1 MSIKTAAKRA
11 IRGLRYP
18 QLLGRNDVNINYS
31 VDIKS
36 STFEGLNAVGARS
49 RIYNSTIGYGSYVG
63 ADSAIIG
70 TKVGRYCSLG
80 PDISMPTGLHPTTG
94 FASTSPLFFST
105 AGQLG
110 RSFVRRQKFM
120 EYRYAEDGYLRVI
133 GNDVWVGG
141 NVVILEGVTIGDGAI
156 LGAGC
161 VVTKNV
167 PPYSICV
174 GVPAKPIRYRFDQET
189 IDRLL
194 ATKWWERGHEWVEA
208 NADSFEDVQELLEL
222 LEEM

>member
-11 IRGLRYP
+11 IRRLRYP
-18 QLLGRNDVNINYS
+18 QLRGRNDVIINNA

-49 RIYNSTIGYGSYVG
+49 RIYESAFGYGSYVG
-63 ADSAIIG
+63 PDSAIIG
-70 TKVGRYCSLG
+70 TRVGRYCSLG
-80 PDISMPTGLHPTTG
+80 PDVSMPTGLHPTTG

-110 RSFVRRQKFM
+110 RSFVDRQKFT
-120 EYRYAEDGYLRVI
+120 EYKYAEDGYLRVI
-133 GNDVWVGG
+133 GNDVWIGG
-141 NVVILEGVTIGDGAI
+141 NVVILEGVTVGDGAI

-161 VVTKNV
+161 VVTKDM

-174 GVPAKPIRYRFDQET
+174 GVPARPIKYRFDRET

-194 ATKWWERGHEWVEA
+194 ATRWWERDPGWVEA
-208 NADSFEDVQELLEL
+208 NADAFKDVQELLEL
-222 LEEM
+222 LEEK